1 MGCLYDGPTKLA
13 TTLIGL
19 QIAPLFNKPVLAE
32 SFSSFWGRRW
42 NLCMGH
48 SLRVLIYDPIQEG
61 TVTSMLCR
69 QVLLLLQIQS
79 HLLVSAALVIQ
90 KHVA

>member
-1 MGCLYDGPTKLA
+1 
-13 TTLIGL
+13 
-19 QIAPLFNKPVLAE
+19 
-32 SFSSFWGRRW
+32 
-42 NLCMGH
+42 MGH

-61 TVTSMLCR
+61 TVTSMLCK